1 MAGPT
6 TCPSEIRLDLVE
18 RAGSPTGPAARG
30 PEPPCRCTGAQDVAR
45 ARMSFLSDRPVA
57 PGTVRQPILT
67 SWTRSRLGQVP
78 IDHLAPPF
86 DDDRLDGESTLL
98 RAAMPVL
105 RSLSDQLGNEPVS
118 VILCDSEGL
127 VVHRDT
133 GDPELVRR
141 LDHVSLRPGFN
152 YAERYVGTNGI
163 GTALEGRG
171 PAVVL
176 GEEHYCEQLTRLAC
190 AGAPIRHPVSGKV
203 LGVINLTCWHRDAS
217 TTLGVTIPAIA
228 QQIEESLRQ
237 QVGSRD
243 QAFLQEYL
251 EASWRSRGAVIALS
265 EDLLLLNDRARH
277 WFSGEDQSA
286 LLVHGTDALH
296 EGGRRNLVIDL
307 PSGFRAQI
315 RCRPSHAKKSS
326 GVLLIQPAARHVHQ
340 PVCAPA
346 GTPPHPAVGAA
357 PVWTAARQL
366 VDQHF
371 QNREW
376 LILEGEAG
384 SGKTTLARA
393 THECRTPAARLRI
406 LDCADHGPAPD
417 ADGGAEWART
427 IADELAIGGSLIL
440 SHVDRLP
447 ADGLDRLAA
456 VLANHETTTAEKPWV
471 AATVTTGAQPP
482 DLADLFA
489 HFPITVEVPALRHRI
504 DDLPALVPHLLAR
517 IPYGSELS
525 VSPDAMRV
533 LMRNRWPG
541 NVAQLDKVLR
551 TIVKKRRGGTIG
563 VRDLPAECYTMSRR
577 QLTPLEAVECDTIVA
592 ALLAAGGNKR
602 EAAERIGMSRATIF
616 RKIRA
621 YGIVIPRLTDR

>member
-1 MAGPT
+1 
-6 TCPSEIRLDLVE
+6 V
-18 RAGSPTGPAARG
+18 
-30 PEPPCRCTGAQDVAR
+30 
-45 ARMSFLSDRPVA
+45 SFLSDRPVA

-78 IDHLAPPF
+78 IDRLAPPF
-86 DDDRLDGESTLL
+86 DDRLDGDSALL
-98 RAAMPVL
+98 RAATPVL
-105 RSLSDQLGNEPVS
+105 RSLSDQLANEPVS

-133 GDPELVRR
+133 GDPELLRR
-141 LDHVSLRPGFN
+141 LDQVSLQPGFN

-176 GEEHYCEQLTRLAC
+176 GEEHYAELLTSLAC
-190 AGAPIRHPVSGKV
+190 AGAPIRHPISGKV

-217 TTLGVTIPAIA
+217 TTLAVTVPAIA
-228 QQIEESLRQ
+228 QQIEYSLRQ

-265 EDLLLLNDRARH
+265 DDLLLLNDRARH
-277 WFSGEDQSA
+277 WFSGEDQAA
-286 LLVHGTDALH
+286 LLVHGADALQ

-315 RCRPSHAKKSS
+315 RCRPSLAKRSS
-326 GVLLIQPAARHVHQ
+326 GVLLIQAAARHTRQ
-340 PVCAPA
+340 PVCPPA
-346 GTPPHPAVGAA
+346 GAPPHPAVGTT
-357 PVWTAARQL
+357 PVWTAAREV
-366 VDQHF
+366 VDRHF

-384 SGKTTLARA
+384 SGKCTLARA

-406 LDCADHGPAPD
+406 LDCADHGSCD
-417 ADGGAEWART
+417 DDHGSEWVRT
-427 IADELAIGGSLIL
+427 VADELAIGGSLIL
-440 SHVDRLP
+440 THVDRLS
-447 ADGLDRLAA
+447 ADGLGRLTG
-456 VLANHETTTAEKPWV
+456 VLANHETTNAEKPWV
-471 AATVTTGAQPP
+471 VATVTTGSQPP
-482 DLADLFA
+482 DLADLFS
-489 HFPITVEVPALRHRI
+489 HFPVTVEVPALRHRI
-504 DDLPALVPHLLAR
+504 EDVPALVPHLLAR
-517 IPYGSELS
+517 VPYGSDLS
-525 VSPDAMRV
+525 VSPDALRV

-551 TIVKKRRGGTIG
+551 TIVKKRRGGTIE

-616 RKIRA
+616 RKIHA
-621 YGIVIPRLTDR
+621 YGIVIPRLSDR